1 MERDNGSSTAGVAGF
16 HPTRWTIVIR
26 AAQSRTPG
34 GYAALGEL
42 CRLYWYRME
51 PIEFLTAEKMYDARW
66 AMTLLSAVKTL
77 IHRLRY
83 PFRLREI
90 DRFQIQK
97 DAIQGS
103 VTGGNRYRDV
113 ATDTPLVLFTER
125 RFRDISEGQYYEI
138 SLRLSFQH

>member
-51 PIEFLTAEKMYDARW
+51 PIEFLTAEKMSDARW

-77 IHRLRY
+77 IHRLRIHSDCEKLIV
-83 PFRLREI
+83 FK
-90 DRFQIQK
+90 FK
-97 DAIQGS
+97 K
-103 VTGGNRYRDV
+103 T
-113 ATDTPLVLFTER
+113 LFK
-125 RFRDISEGQYYEI
+125 GQ
-138 SLRLSFQH
+138 